1 METYILPYVKQMTSA
16 SSVHEPG
23 NSKPV
28 FWDNS
33 EGWGEEV
40 GGRGFQHGGT
50 HVYLWL
56 ISVDVWQ
63 KPPQH

>member
-1 METYILPYVKQMTSA
+1 MTSA

-23 NSKPV
+23 HSKPV
-28 FWDNS
+28 FGENA
-33 EGWGEEV
+33 EGWEV
-40 GGRGFQHGGT
+40 GGRGFQDGAT

-56 ISVDVWQ
+56 IPVDVWQ